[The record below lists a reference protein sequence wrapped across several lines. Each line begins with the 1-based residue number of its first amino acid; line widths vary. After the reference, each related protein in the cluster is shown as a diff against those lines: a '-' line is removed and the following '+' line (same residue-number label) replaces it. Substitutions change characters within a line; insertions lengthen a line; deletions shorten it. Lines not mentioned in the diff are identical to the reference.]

1 MCYYQ
6 FIIGL
11 IIKFELASIV
21 DRDEKEY
28 CSSQRIKWA
37 YIPKGLKGCRLHR

>member
-1 MCYYQ
+1 MYYYQ

-11 IIKFELASIV
+11 LIKFELASIV
-21 DRDEKEY
+21 DRDEKER
-28 CSSQRIKWA
+28 CSSQRTKLA